1 MTRAVIDTSVLIR
14 YLIRPSAAIR
24 ELIEE
29 RWLGGDVRMVT
40 APELLD
46 ELVAVLARPRI
57 RPFVAEEEGEALLG
71 AVQALAECLPSL
83 GAVPPICRDPD
94 DDKFV
99 ACALAGNASHVV
111 TTDADLL
118 TLRELAGVRLCTPGS
133 VSERPREH
141 RRSGRQGLTTLL
153 LNFITALPLAALHG
167 RMGYFP
173 PVIRLRPA
181 ADSLPPRYE
190 VVEILNLQAVRDAAR
205 QERYK

>member
-57 RPFVAEEEGEALLG
+57 RPFVAEEEGEALDRREGEALLG

-118 TLRELAGVRLCTPGS
+118 TLRELAGVRLCTPEAFLS
-133 VSERPREH
+133 DLE
-141 RRSGRQGLTTLL
+141 
-153 LNFITALPLAALHG
+153 NIAA
-167 RMGYFP
+167 
-173 PVIRLRPA
+173 PA
-181 ADSLPPRYE
+181 AKD
-190 VVEILNLQAVRDAAR
+190 
-205 QERYK
+205 

>member
-46 ELVAVLARPRI
+46 ELAAVLARPRI
-57 RPFVAEEEGEALLG
+57 RPFVAAEEGEALLG
-71 AVQALAECLPSL
+71 AVQALAERLPSL
-83 GAVPPICRDPD
+83 GVVLPICRDPD

-99 ACALAGNASHVV
+99 ACALAGSASHVV

-118 TLRELAGVRLCTPGS
+118 TLREIAGVRLCAPEAFLS
-133 VSERPREH
+133 DLED
-141 RRSGRQGLTTLL
+141 
-153 LNFITALPLAALHG
+153 IAA
-167 RMGYFP
+167 
-173 PVIRLRPA
+173 PA
-181 ADSLPPRYE
+181 AED
-190 VVEILNLQAVRDAAR
+190 
-205 QERYK
+205 